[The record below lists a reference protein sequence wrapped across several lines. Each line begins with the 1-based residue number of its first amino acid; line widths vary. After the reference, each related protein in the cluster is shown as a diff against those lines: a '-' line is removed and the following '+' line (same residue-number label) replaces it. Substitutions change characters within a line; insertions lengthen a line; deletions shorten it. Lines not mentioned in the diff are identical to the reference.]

1 MTTFIRSGLLIPL
14 VLLGSSAGV
23 GRTAP
28 TYRLFFPTIPLEP
41 NEQIEGFDLSVPCG
55 HIVAITDI
63 PWDWNVEVIRAVS
76 EVEELHASAGH
87 GISYVRQMDRF
98 NGGVHI
104 VPTDTT
110 CFDVTATVT
119 ATFDTDRVVRL
130 TRPALQLRR

>member
-1 MTTFIRSGLLIPL
+1 MTAYLRTGLLIPL
-14 VLLGSSAGV
+14 VLLGSSTGAV
-23 GRTAP
+23 RAAP
-28 TYRLFFPTIPLEP
+28 GYRLFFPTIHLEP
-41 NEQIEGFDLSVPCG
+41 NERIAGFDLSVQCG

-63 PWDWNVEVIRAVS
+63 PWDWNMDVIRAVS
-76 EVEELHASAGH
+76 EIEELHASAGH
-87 GISYVRQMDRF
+87 GISYVRDMDQF